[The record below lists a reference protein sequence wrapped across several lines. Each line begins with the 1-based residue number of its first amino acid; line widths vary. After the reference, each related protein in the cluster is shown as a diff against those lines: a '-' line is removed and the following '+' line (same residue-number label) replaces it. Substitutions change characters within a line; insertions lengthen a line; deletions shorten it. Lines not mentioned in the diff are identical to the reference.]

1 MFFVDRVSLLEELVN
16 LADVLPAFTGD
27 TRHCLK
33 RVVRPIQGHQLIAP
47 PNCLGLPHKA
57 IRLDSAFIGMAVSEF
72 NRFVLLSNVDPY
84 TPVLWLKRF
93 FTWLEPIA
101 NAISLPVSDWLLNS
115 WALGQT
121 EPIVERSLMATSFF
135 LFIAKDG

>member
-1 MFFVDRVSLLEELVN
+1 MFFINKVSLLEELVN

-27 TRHCLK
+27 TRHRLK
-33 RVVRPIQGHQLIAP
+33 RVVRPSQGHQLIAP
-47 PNCLGLPHKA
+47 PFCIGLPHKA
-57 IRLDSAFIGMAVSEF
+57 SRLDSAFIGMAVSEF

-84 TPVLWLKRF
+84 TPVLWLTRF

-101 NAISLPVSDWLLNS
+101 NAIPLPVCNLLLNS

-121 EPIVERSLMATSFF
+121 EPIVELSFDGDTFF
-135 LFIAKDG
+135 LFTA